1 MNTKL
6 LGLNEMPGKILRTRK
21 RLRRKRGNKDH
32 HGHQHGGSQA
42 PLSSLD
48 PYLKKLALVG
58 NPNTGKSV
66 MFNNLTGS
74 YATVSN
80 YPGTTVEVTR
90 GRGEFEGIPFEVVDT
105 PGMYSLYSITEEER
119 VARSIL
125 LNERPDVVLQLV
137 DAKNLERMLLMT
149 FQLIEAGLP
158 LVVALNLLDEAEAAG
173 IIIDL
178 GGLSE
183 KLGVPVVG
191 TVATSGR
198 GMDKL
203 RKEIAAYVTSD

>member
-1 MNTKL
+1 
-6 LGLNEMPGKILRTRK
+6 MPTRFSKIRE
-21 RLRRKRGNKDH
+21 RLRGRQDRESHSDH
-32 HGHQHGGSQA
+32 YHGGTQA
-42 PLSSLD
+42 PLTDSD
-48 PYLKKLALVG
+48 PGLKKLALVG

-90 GRGEFEGIPFEVVDT
+90 GKGEFMGVPFEVVDT
-105 PGMYSLYSITEEER
+105 PGMYSIYSITEEER

-125 LNERPDVVLQLV
+125 LNEKPDVVLQLV

-158 LVVALNLLDEAEAAG
+158 LIVVLNLLDEAEAAG

-178 GGLSE
+178 EGLSQM
-183 KLGVPVVG
+183 LGVPVVG
-191 TVATSGR
+191 TVATTGR
-198 GMDKL
+198 GMDEL
-203 RKEIAAYVTSD
+203 RKEIAAYVA

>member
-1 MNTKL
+1 MSARFSRVR
-6 LGLNEMPGKILRTRK
+6 E
-21 RLRRKRGNKDH
+21 RLRGRQGRESHSSHH
-32 HGHQHGGSQA
+32 HGGTQA
-42 PLSSLD
+42 PLTDSD
-48 PYLKKLALVG
+48 PGLKKLALVG

-90 GRGEFEGIPFEVVDT
+90 GRGEFEGVPFEVVDT
-105 PGMYSLYSITEEER
+105 PGMYSLFSITEEER

-137 DAKNLERMLLMT
+137 DAKNLERMLFMT

-158 LVVALNLLDEAEAAG
+158 LVVVLNLLDEAEAAG
-173 IIIDL
+173 IRIDL
-178 GGLSE
+178 EGLSE
-183 KLGVPVVG
+183 RLMVPVVG

-198 GMDKL
+198 GMDEL
-203 RKEIAAYVTSD
+203 RKEIAEYVAD

>member
-1 MNTKL
+1 MSEIFLKS
-6 LGLNEMPGKILRTRK
+6 KK
-21 RLRRKRGNKDH
+21 RHSRGIMGHKGH
-32 HGHQHGGSQA
+32 HSGGNQA
-42 PLSSLD
+42 PLSVSKPGLR
-48 PYLKKLALVG
+48 KLALVG

-66 MFNNLTGS
+66 MFNNLTGR

-90 GRGEFEGIPFEVVDT
+90 SQGEFGGVPFEVVDT
-105 PGMYSLYSITEEER
+105 PGMYSLYSITEDEK

-125 LNERPDVVLQLV
+125 LNERPDVVLQLI
-137 DAKNLERMLLMT
+137 DAKNMERMLLMT

-158 LVVALNLLDEAEAAG
+158 LIVVFNLMDEAEEAG

-178 GGLSE
+178 EGLS
-183 KLGVPVVG
+183 KRLGVSVVG

-203 RKEIAAYVTSD
+203 RKEITNYVQ

>member
-1 MNTKL
+1 MS
-6 LGLNEMPGKILRTRK
+6 ERFSRVRR
-21 RLRRKRGNKDH
+21 RLRRRRGQGSH
-32 HGHQHGGSQA
+32 HGHHHGGSQA
-42 PLSSLD
+42 PLTDSD
-48 PYLKKLALVG
+48 PSLKKLALVG

-105 PGMYSLYSITEEER
+105 PGMYSLFSITEEER

-158 LVVALNLLDEAEAAG
+158 LVVVLNLLDEAEAAG

-178 GGLSE
+178 EMLSE
-183 KLGVPVVG
+183 RLRVPVVG

-198 GMDKL
+198 GMDEL
-203 RKEIAAYVTSD
+203 RKEIADYVSD

>member
-1 MNTKL
+1 MTGRL
-6 LGLNEMPGKILRTRK
+6 SRIRK
-21 RLRRKRGNKDH
+21 RFRGGRSQGGH
-32 HGHQHGGSQA
+32 HHGGSQA
-42 PLSSLD
+42 PLTDSD
-48 PYLKKLALVG
+48 PGMKKLALVG

-90 GRGEFEGIPFEVVDT
+90 GRGEFEGISFEVVDT
-105 PGMYSLYSITEEER
+105 PGMYSVYSLTEEER

-125 LNERPDVVLQLV
+125 LNEKPDVVLQLV

-158 LVVALNLLDEAEAAG
+158 LVVVLNLMDEAEAAG
-173 IIIDL
+173 ITIDL
-178 GGLSE
+178 ESLSE

-198 GMDKL
+198 GMDEL
-203 RKEIAAYVTSD
+203 RKEIAAYVV

>member
-1 MNTKL
+1 
-6 LGLNEMPGKILRTRK
+6 MPGRFSRIRK
-21 RLRRKRGNKDH
+21 RLRRGRGHGGH
-32 HGHQHGGSQA
+32 HGGRQA
-42 PLSSLD
+42 PLTDTD
-48 PYLKKLALVG
+48 PDLRKLALVG

-90 GRGEFEGIPFEVVDT
+90 SRGEFDGIPFEVVDT

-158 LVVALNLLDEAEAAG
+158 LVVVLNLMDEAESAG
-173 IIIDL
+173 ISIDL
-178 GGLSE
+178 EGLSE
-183 KLGVPVVG
+183 RLGVPVVG

-198 GMDKL
+198 GMDEL
-203 RKEIAAYVTSD
+203 RQEIAAYASD

>member
-1 MNTKL
+1 
-6 LGLNEMPGKILRTRK
+6 MPGRFSRIRK
-21 RLRRKRGNKDH
+21 RLRRGRGHGSHH
-32 HGHQHGGSQA
+32 HGGRQA
-42 PLSSLD
+42 PLTDTD
-48 PYLKKLALVG
+48 PDLRKLALVG

-90 GRGEFEGIPFEVVDT
+90 SRGEFDGVPFEVVDT

-158 LVVALNLLDEAEAAG
+158 LVVVLNLMDEAEAAG
-173 IIIDL
+173 ISIDL
-178 GGLSE
+178 EGLTE
-183 KLGVPVVG
+183 RLGVPVVG

-198 GMDKL
+198 GMDEL
-203 RKEIAAYVTSD
+203 RQEIAAYASD

>member
-1 MNTKL
+1 M
-6 LGLNEMPGKILRTRK
+6 RK
-21 RLRRKRGNKDH
+21 RLRRRRGH
-32 HGHQHGGSQA
+32 GGRHGHHGGSQA
-42 PLSSLD
+42 PLTSLD
-48 PYLKKLALVG
+48 PSLKKLALVG

-90 GRGEFEGIPFEVVDT
+90 GKGEFMGIPFEVVDT
-105 PGMYSLYSITEEER
+105 PGMYSIYSITEEER

-125 LNERPDVVLQLV
+125 LNEKPDVVLQLV

-149 FQLIEAGLP
+149 FQLIEAELP
-158 LVVALNLLDEAEAAG
+158 LIVVLNLLDEAEAAG
-173 IIIDL
+173 ITIDL
-178 GGLSE
+178 EELSE
-183 KLGVPVVG
+183 KLGIPVVG

-198 GMDKL
+198 GMDEL
-203 RKEIAAYVTSD
+203 RKEIAAYVDSD

>member
-1 MNTKL
+1 MSGRFTR
-6 LGLNEMPGKILRTRK
+6 MRK
-21 RLRRKRGNKDH
+21 RLRRRRGQGSHQGH
-32 HGHQHGGSQA
+32 HHGGSQA
-42 PLSSLD
+42 PITDTD
-48 PYLKKLALVG
+48 PGLMKLALVG

-90 GRGEFEGIPFEVVDT
+90 SRGEFEGIPFEVVDT
-105 PGMYSLYSITEEER
+105 PGMYSLFSLTEDER

-158 LVVALNLLDEAEAAG
+158 LVVVLNLLDEAEAAG
-173 IIIDL
+173 ITIDL
-178 GGLSE
+178 EGLSE

-198 GMDKL
+198 GMDEL
-203 RKEIAAYVTSD
+203 RKEIAAYVSD

>member
-1 MNTKL
+1 MSEIFLKS
-6 LGLNEMPGKILRTRK
+6 KK
-21 RLRRKRGNKDH
+21 RHSRGIMGQKGH
-32 HGHQHGGSQA
+32 HSGGNQA
-42 PLSSLD
+42 PLSVSQPGLR
-48 PYLKKLALVG
+48 KLALVG

-90 GRGEFEGIPFEVVDT
+90 SQGEFGGVPFEVVDT
-105 PGMYSLYSITEEER
+105 PGMYSLYSITEDEK

-125 LNERPDVVLQLV
+125 LNERPDVVLQLI

-158 LVVALNLLDEAEAAG
+158 LIVVFNLMDEAEEAG

-178 GGLSE
+178 EGLS
-183 KLGVPVVG
+183 KRLGVSVVG

-203 RKEIAAYVTSD
+203 RKEITNYVQ

>member
-1 MNTKL
+1 VP
-6 LGLNEMPGKILRTRK
+6 ERFLRIKK
-21 RLRRKRGNKDH
+21 RLRRGRDH
-32 HGHQHGGSQA
+32 HGHHHGGSQA
-42 PLSSLD
+42 PLTDSE
-48 PYLKKLALVG
+48 PGLKKLALVG

-90 GRGEFEGIPFEVVDT
+90 GRGEFEGISFEVVDT
-105 PGMYSLYSITEEER
+105 PGMYSIYSITEEER

-125 LNERPDVVLQLV
+125 LNEKPDVVLQLV

-158 LVVALNLLDEAEAAG
+158 LIVVLNLLDEAEAAG
-173 IIIDL
+173 ITIDL
-178 GGLSE
+178 EGLSE

-198 GMDKL
+198 GMDEL
-203 RKEIAAYVTSD
+203 MKEVAAYGVQD

>member
-1 MNTKL
+1 
-6 LGLNEMPGKILRTRK
+6 MPGRFSRIRK
-21 RLRRKRGNKDH
+21 RLHRGRGHSGHHH
-32 HGHQHGGSQA
+32 HGGRQA
-42 PLSSLD
+42 PLTDSD
-48 PYLKKLALVG
+48 PGLKKLALVG

-80 YPGTTVEVTR
+80 YPGTTVEVSR
-90 GRGEFEGIPFEVVDT
+90 GRGVFMGVPFEVVDT
-105 PGMYSLYSITEEER
+105 PGMYSVYSITEEER

-125 LNERPDVVLQLV
+125 LNEKPDVVLQLV

-158 LVVALNLLDEAEAAG
+158 LIVVLNLLDEAEAAG
-173 IIIDL
+173 ITIDL
-178 GGLSE
+178 EGLSD
-183 KLGVPVVG
+183 KLGVPVIG

-198 GMDKL
+198 GMDEL
-203 RKEIAAYVTSD
+203 RKEIASYVSD

>member
-1 MNTKL
+1 LT
-6 LGLNEMPGKILRTRK
+6 
-21 RLRRKRGNKDH
+21 
-32 HGHQHGGSQA
+32 
-42 PLSSLD
+42 SLD
-48 PYLKKLALVG
+48 PSLKKLALVG

-90 GRGEFEGIPFEVVDT
+90 GRGEFGGIPFEVVDT
-105 PGMYSLYSITEEER
+105 PGMYSIFSITEEER

-125 LNERPDVVLQLV
+125 LNEKPDVVLQLV

-158 LVVALNLLDEAEAAG
+158 LIVVLNLLDEAEAAG
-173 IIIDL
+173 ITIDL

-183 KLGVPVVG
+183 KLGVPVIG

-198 GMDKL
+198 GMSEL
-203 RKEIAAYVTSD
+203 RKEIASYASD

>member
-1 MNTKL
+1 ML
-6 LGLNEMPGKILRTRK
+6 ERFS
-21 RLRRKRGNKDH
+21 RLRGRFRSERG
-32 HGHQHGGSQA
+32 GHQGHHQRGGQA
-42 PLSSLD
+42 PLTDSEPGLR
-48 PYLKKLALVG
+48 KLALVG

-90 GRGEFEGIPFEVVDT
+90 SRGEFEGIPVEVVDI
-105 PGMYSLYSITEEER
+105 PGMYSLFSITEEER

-158 LVVALNLLDEAEAAG
+158 LVVVLNLMDEAEAAG
-173 IIIDL
+173 ITIDL
-178 GGLSE
+178 EGLSE
-183 KLGVPVVG
+183 RLRVPVVG

-198 GMDKL
+198 GMDEL
-203 RKEIAAYVTSD
+203 RKEIAAYVDSD

>member
-1 MNTKL
+1 
-6 LGLNEMPGKILRTRK
+6 MPARFSKIRK
-21 RLRRKRGNKDH
+21 RLRRRQGRESHSGHH
-32 HGHQHGGSQA
+32 HGGTQA
-42 PLSSLD
+42 PLTDSD
-48 PYLKKLALVG
+48 PGLKKLALVG

-105 PGMYSLYSITEEER
+105 PGMYSLFSITEEER

-158 LVVALNLLDEAEAAG
+158 LVVVLNLLDEAEAAG
-173 IIIDL
+173 ISIDL
-178 GGLSE
+178 EGLSE
-183 KLGVPVVG
+183 RLRVPVVG

-198 GMDKL
+198 GMDEL
-203 RKEIAAYVTSD
+203 RKEIAEYVSD

>member
-1 MNTKL
+1 M
-6 LGLNEMPGKILRTRK
+6 
-21 RLRRKRGNKDH
+21 
-32 HGHQHGGSQA
+32 
-42 PLSSLD
+42 
-48 PYLKKLALVG
+48 KKLALVG

-90 GRGEFEGIPFEVVDT
+90 GRGEFEGISFEVVDT
-105 PGMYSLYSITEEER
+105 PGMYSVYSLTEEER

-158 LVVALNLLDEAEAAG
+158 LVVVLNLMDEAEAAG
-173 IIIDL
+173 ISIDL
-178 GGLSE
+178 EGLSE
-183 KLGVPVVG
+183 RLGVPVVG
-191 TVATSGR
+191 TVATSGK
-198 GMDKL
+198 GMDEL
-203 RKEIAAYVTSD
+203 RKEIAAYASD

>member
-1 MNTKL
+1 
-6 LGLNEMPGKILRTRK
+6 MPGRFSKIRK
-21 RLRRKRGNKDH
+21 RLRRGQGHGSHH
-32 HGHQHGGSQA
+32 HGGRQA
-42 PLSSLD
+42 PLTDTD
-48 PYLKKLALVG
+48 PDLRKLALVG

-90 GRGEFEGIPFEVVDT
+90 SRGEFDGVPFEVVDT

-158 LVVALNLLDEAEAAG
+158 LVVVLNLMDEAEAAG
-173 IIIDL
+173 ISIDL
-178 GGLSE
+178 EGLSE
-183 KLGVPVVG
+183 RLGVPVVG

-198 GMDKL
+198 GMDEL
-203 RKEIAAYVTSD
+203 RQEIAAYASD

>member
-1 MNTKL
+1 MSGRFTR
-6 LGLNEMPGKILRTRK
+6 MRK
-21 RLRRKRGNKDH
+21 RLRRGRGHGGH
-32 HGHQHGGSQA
+32 HGHHGGSQA
-42 PLSSLD
+42 PLTYLD
-48 PYLKKLALVG
+48 PSLKKLALVG

-90 GRGEFEGIPFEVVDT
+90 GKGEFMGVPFEVVDT
-105 PGMYSLYSITEEER
+105 PGMYSIYSITEEER

-125 LNERPDVVLQLV
+125 LNEKPDVVLQLV

-158 LVVALNLLDEAEAAG
+158 LIVVLNLLDEAEAAG

-178 GGLSE
+178 EGLSQM
-183 KLGVPVVG
+183 LGVPVVG
-191 TVATSGR
+191 TVATTGR
-198 GMDKL
+198 GMDEL
-203 RKEIAAYVTSD
+203 RKEIAAYVA

>member
-1 MNTKL
+1 MSGRFTR
-6 LGLNEMPGKILRTRK
+6 MRK
-21 RLRRKRGNKDH
+21 RLRRGRGHEGH
-32 HGHQHGGSQA
+32 HGHHGGSQA
-42 PLSSLD
+42 PLTYLD
-48 PYLKKLALVG
+48 PSLKKLALVG

-90 GRGEFEGIPFEVVDT
+90 GKGEFMGVPFEVVDT
-105 PGMYSLYSITEEER
+105 PGMYSIYSITEEER

-125 LNERPDVVLQLV
+125 LNEKPDVVLQLV

-158 LVVALNLLDEAEAAG
+158 LIVVLNLLDEAEAAG

-178 GGLSE
+178 EGLSQM
-183 KLGVPVVG
+183 LGVPVVG
-191 TVATSGR
+191 TVATTGR
-198 GMDKL
+198 GMDEL
-203 RKEIAAYVTSD
+203 RKEIAAYVA

>member
-1 MNTKL
+1 MFGRFTK
-6 LGLNEMPGKILRTRK
+6 MRK
-21 RLRRKRGNKDH
+21 RLRRRRGHGGH
-32 HGHQHGGSQA
+32 HGHHGGSQA
-42 PLSSLD
+42 PLTSLD
-48 PYLKKLALVG
+48 PSLKKLALVG

-90 GRGEFEGIPFEVVDT
+90 GKGEFVGVPFEVVDT
-105 PGMYSLYSITEEER
+105 PGMYSIYSITEEER

-125 LNERPDVVLQLV
+125 LNEKPDVVLQLV

-149 FQLIEAGLP
+149 LQLIEAELP
-158 LVVALNLLDEAEAAG
+158 LIIVLNLLDEAETAG
-173 IIIDL
+173 ITIDL
-178 GGLSE
+178 EGLSE

-198 GMDKL
+198 GMDIL
-203 RKEIAAYVTSD
+203 RKEIAAYVSD

>member
-1 MNTKL
+1 MS
-6 LGLNEMPGKILRTRK
+6 GRFSRMRK
-21 RLRRKRGNKDH
+21 RLRRRRGHGGH
-32 HGHQHGGSQA
+32 HGHHGGSQA
-42 PLSSLD
+42 PLTSLD
-48 PYLKKLALVG
+48 PSLKKLALVG

-90 GRGEFEGIPFEVVDT
+90 GKGEFRGIPFEVMDT
-105 PGMYSLYSITEEER
+105 PGMYSIYSITEEER

-125 LNERPDVVLQLV
+125 LNEKPDVVLQLV

-149 FQLIEAGLP
+149 FQLIEAELP
-158 LVVALNLLDEAEAAG
+158 LIVVLNLLDEAEAAG
-173 IIIDL
+173 ITIDL
-178 GGLSE
+178 EELSE
-183 KLGVPVVG
+183 KLGIPVVG

-198 GMDKL
+198 GMDEL
-203 RKEIAAYVTSD
+203 RKEIAAYDPD

>member
-1 MNTKL
+1 M
-6 LGLNEMPGKILRTRK
+6 
-21 RLRRKRGNKDH
+21 
-32 HGHQHGGSQA
+32 
-42 PLSSLD
+42 
-48 PYLKKLALVG
+48 KKLALVG

-90 GRGEFEGIPFEVVDT
+90 GRGEFEGISFEVVDT
-105 PGMYSLYSITEEER
+105 PGMYSVYSLTEEER

-125 LNERPDVVLQLV
+125 LNEKPDVVLQLV

-158 LVVALNLLDEAEAAG
+158 LVVVLNLMDEAEAAG
-173 IIIDL
+173 ITIDL
-178 GGLSE
+178 EALSE

-203 RKEIAAYVTSD
+203 RREIAAYGV

>member
-1 MNTKL
+1 
-6 LGLNEMPGKILRTRK
+6 MPARFSRIRK
-21 RLRRKRGNKDH
+21 RIRGRQCRESHSGHH
-32 HGHQHGGSQA
+32 HGGTQA
-42 PLSSLD
+42 PLTDSD
-48 PYLKKLALVG
+48 PGLKKLALVG

-90 GRGEFEGIPFEVVDT
+90 GKGEFQGIDFEVVDT
-105 PGMYSLYSITEEER
+105 PGMYSLFSITEEER

-158 LVVALNLLDEAEAAG
+158 LVVVLNLLDEAEAAG

-178 GGLSE
+178 EMLSE
-183 KLGVPVVG
+183 RLRVPVVG

-198 GMDKL
+198 GMDEL
-203 RKEIAAYVTSD
+203 RKEIADYVSD

>member
-1 MNTKL
+1 
-6 LGLNEMPGKILRTRK
+6 MPGRFSRIRK
-21 RLRRKRGNKDH
+21 RLRRRRGHGGHHH
-32 HGHQHGGSQA
+32 HGGRQA
-42 PLSSLD
+42 PLTESD
-48 PYLKKLALVG
+48 PGLKKLALVG

-90 GRGEFEGIPFEVVDT
+90 GRGVFMGVPFEVVDT
-105 PGMYSLYSITEEER
+105 PGMYSVYSITEEER

-158 LVVALNLLDEAEAAG
+158 LIVVLNLLDEAEAAG
-173 IIIDL
+173 IAIDL
-178 GGLSE
+178 EGLSE
-183 KLGVPVVG
+183 RLGVPVIG

-198 GMDKL
+198 GMDEL
-203 RKEIAAYVTSD
+203 RKEIAAYVSD